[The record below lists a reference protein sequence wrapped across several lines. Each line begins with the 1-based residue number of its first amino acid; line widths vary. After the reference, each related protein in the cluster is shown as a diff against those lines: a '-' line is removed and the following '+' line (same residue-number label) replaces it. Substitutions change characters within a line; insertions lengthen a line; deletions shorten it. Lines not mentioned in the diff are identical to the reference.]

1 MEQETT
7 ELEASGPAAADQ
19 EALEWEAVEQDAVE
33 REDVEQAATE
43 RKAVEQVA
51 MELWRPGTP
60 RKRRLIQITNQVRSA
75 LLRILP
81 RMKQKMTTATGRR
94 RRGKRIR

>member
-1 MEQETT
+1 MEQD
-7 ELEASGPAAADQ
+7 S
-19 EALEWEAVEQDAVE
+19 VE

-60 RKRRLIQITNQVRSA
+60 RKRRLIQITNQVWSA
-75 LLRILP
+75 LLRMLP
-81 RMKQKMTTATGRR
+81 GMEQKLTTATG
-94 RRGKRIR
+94 